1 MSPLLAEQVVGDAE
15 RSFRR
20 EAEQAFWFEHHR
32 SVANLS
38 WFGLSPVSQFGYLC
52 FVCFEAGTATV
63 IGPSWSHTKNAIN
76 FAGSVW
82 LAFADTR

>member
-32 SVANLS
+32 SVATSLGLVSVLSVNLATY
-38 WFGLSPVSQFGYLC
+38 VS
-52 FVCFEAGTATV
+52 
-63 IGPSWSHTKNAIN
+63 
-76 FAGSVW
+76 SVS
-82 LAFADTR
+82 RQEPRR